1 MYFLPSSILKW
12 LHKNSPIFDV
22 FFEIQADMTVVTI
35 QRNKIVLK
43 EVKDNSALLEPSYAK
58 TQIFGQPNIIA
69 TEKTSMSNC
78 WL

>member
-1 MYFLPSSILKW
+1 M
-12 LHKNSPIFDV
+12 H
-22 FFEIQADMTVVTI
+22 ADMTVVMI
-35 QRNKIVLK
+35 QSNKIVSN

-58 TQIFGQPNIIA
+58 TQIFGQPNITA